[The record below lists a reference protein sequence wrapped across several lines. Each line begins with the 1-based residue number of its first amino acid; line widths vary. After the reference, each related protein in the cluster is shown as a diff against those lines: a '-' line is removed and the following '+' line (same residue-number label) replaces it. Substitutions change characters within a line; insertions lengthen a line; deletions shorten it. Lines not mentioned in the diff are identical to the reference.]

1 MTDKILIT
9 YASRAG
15 STSGVAEAIG
25 KTLANN
31 GMQADVLPM
40 QEVED
45 LAAYRAVIAGSA
57 IRGSKWL
64 PEALQFLRTHQ
75 EELNRKPFAAFMVCI
90 TLAMPGAD
98 KHRQGLADWMQP
110 VRRLAH
116 PVSEGYF
123 AGALDFSRLPITP
136 NTLLMRLA
144 VALHIFPS
152 GDHRDWKAIHTW
164 AETIRQLLI

>member
-1 MTDKILIT
+1 MTSKILVT

-15 STSGVAEAIG
+15 STAGIAEAIG
-25 KTLANN
+25 AALANN
-31 GMQADVLPM
+31 DMQVEVFPM

-57 IRGSKWL
+57 IRGNRWL
-64 PEALQFLRTHQ
+64 PEALQFLCTHRK
-75 EELNRKPFAAFMVCI
+75 ELNYKPFAAFMVCI

-98 KHRQGLADWMQP
+98 KHRQGLTGWMQP
-110 VRRLAH
+110 VRKLAR

-123 AGALDFSRLPITP
+123 AGMLDFSRLPINP

-144 VALHIFPS
+144 VVLHIFPS

-164 AETIRQLLI
+164 AETVRQLLI